1 MSKTAFVVH
10 CQGPGRAVHCR
21 GSALLLFAKYL
32 IELSIATDPSWVF
45 RFEDQGFPSSKP
57 ASPPDAAGRLIPPY
71 PGGGAMTT
79 IQVQPLTRKFPI
91 VTLFVSG
98 NPPVR
103 RCLSTTLVHC
113 QGPGRALHCQGVD
126 NETPPAVPL
135 NNSRPLPRTWGAVQ
149 CRGSAGVPIC
159 QGPGRVLDC
168 RAKDL
173 TKELP
178 AMPLNTSRPLPRTW
192 GSCPLPRISLCSSVP
207 RIERACYSRACWRPG
222 EWGCT
227 PTPHAGELSIPA

>member
-1 MSKTAFVVH
+1 
-10 CQGPGRAVHCR
+10 
-21 GSALLLFAKYL
+21 
-32 IELSIATDPSWVF
+32 
-45 RFEDQGFPSSKP
+45 
-57 ASPPDAAGRLIPPY
+57 
-71 PGGGAMTT
+71 MTT

-135 NNSRPLPRTWGAVQ
+135 NNSRPLPRTWGAVH

>member
-1 MSKTAFVVH
+1 MKIVCFLTNLWKFWIESSFAFGVVLRMSPVLN
-10 CQGPGRAVHCR
+10 
-21 GSALLLFAKYL
+21 S
-32 IELSIATDPSWVF
+32 
-45 RFEDQGFPSSKP
+45 
-57 ASPPDAAGRLIPPY
+57 
-71 PGGGAMTT
+71 AMTT

-126 NETPPAVPL
+126 NETPPAIPL
-135 NNSRPLPRTWGAVQ
+135 NN
-149 CRGSAGVPIC
+149 
-159 QGPGRVLDC
+159 
-168 RAKDL
+168 
-173 TKELP
+173 
-178 AMPLNTSRPLPRTW
+178 SRPLPRTW